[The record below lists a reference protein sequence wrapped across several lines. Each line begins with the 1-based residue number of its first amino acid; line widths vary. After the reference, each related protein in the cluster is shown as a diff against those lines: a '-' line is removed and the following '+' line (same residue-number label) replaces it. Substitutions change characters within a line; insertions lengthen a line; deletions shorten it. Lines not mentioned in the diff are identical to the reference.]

1 MTRRILVV
9 DDDPSTCEFLLELLE
24 DVGEVESRQD
34 PKDAIALATR
44 ERFDVVVSDINFEAA
59 LSGIDVLKAVKQAHR
74 DTEVVLVSAF
84 GSLDAAIEAVRLG
97 AYDFVSKPFDV
108 EGVKE
113 TIRRALAARPAA
125 GSAESERVPATRRE
139 PSDLLVGTSAKMLSV
154 YKSIALVAE
163 SRTTVLVL
171 GESGTGKEL
180 VARAIHSRGP
190 RAKGPFLAVN
200 CGAVT
205 ETLLESELFGYVKGA
220 FTGALSDKEGILEAA
235 SGGTL
240 FLDEIGETSPSLQ
253 VKLLRVLQQEEY
265 TPVGGVK
272 SHATDVR
279 VIAASN
285 QNLEAL
291 VEEGRFRTDLYY
303 RLNVVTIVVPPLRER
318 PDDIPKLIA
327 YFVRRMRADG
337 VAAPRLSG
345 KALDRLVG
353 YPWPGNVRELENT
366 IERLALFSRGRTIEA
381 EDLPEKFLQR
391 KPSMAPIEA
400 SLYEGLPSLDE
411 IERRYLIHVLSHVGG
426 NRKRAAE
433 IMRIDRRTLYRML
446 ERFAITEADT
456 DPQPSTDD

>member
-24 DVGEVESRQD
+24 DVGQIESRQD
-34 PKDAIALATR
+34 PSEAIGFATR
-44 ERFDVVVSDINFEAA
+44 ERFDVVVSDINFEAS
-59 LSGIDVLKAVKQAHR
+59 LSGIDVLKAVKQAHP

-113 TIRRALAARPAA
+113 TIRRALAARAA
-125 GSAESERVPATRRE
+125 GASAENDKSPPRRE

-163 SRTTVLVL
+163 SRTTVLIL

-200 CGAVT
+200 CGALT

-220 FTGALSDKEGILEAA
+220 FTGALSDKEGILRAA

-272 SHATDVR
+272 ALSTDVR

-285 QNLEAL
+285 QNLDAL
-291 VEEGRFRTDLYY
+291 VQEGRFRNDLYY

-337 VAAPRLSG
+337 VPAPRISG
-345 KALDRLVG
+345 KALDRLVS

-381 EDLPEKFLQR
+381 EDLPEKFLER
-391 KPSMAPIEA
+391 RSSMAPIEA
-400 SLYEGLPSLDE
+400 SLYEGLPRLDE

-433 IMRIDRRTLYRML
+433 IMGIDRRTLYRML
-446 ERFAITEADT
+446 ERYGIGEAEADSPAV
-456 DPQPSTDD
+456 DG

>member
-1 MTRRILVV
+1 MTARILVV

-24 DVGEVESRQD
+24 DVGEIESRQD
-34 PKDAIALATR
+34 PKEAIALATR
-44 ERFDVVVSDINFEAA
+44 ERFDVVVSDINFEAS

-125 GSAESERVPATRRE
+125 GSAESERVPARRE

-220 FTGALSDKEGILEAA
+220 FTGALADKEGILRAA

-272 SHATDVR
+272 SLPTDVR

-291 VEEGRFRTDLYY
+291 VEEGRFRKDLYY

-366 IERLALFSRGRTIEA
+366 IERLALFSRGRTIEG
-381 EDLPEKFLQR
+381 EDLPEKFLER
-391 KPSMAPIEA
+391 RPSMAPVEA
-400 SLYEGLPSLDE
+400 SLYEGLPRLDE

-433 IMRIDRRTLYRML
+433 IMGIDRRTLYRML
-446 ERFAITEADT
+446 ERFGIVETETEPPTID
-456 DPQPSTDD
+456 

>member
-1 MTRRILVV
+1 MTARILVV

-24 DVGEVESRQD
+24 DVGEIESRQD
-34 PKDAIALATR
+34 PKDAIELATR
-44 ERFDVVVSDINFEAA
+44 ERFDVVVSDINFEAS
-59 LSGIDVLKAVKQAHR
+59 LSGIDVLKAVKQAHG

-113 TIRRALAARPAA
+113 TIRRALAARPAGA
-125 GSAESERVPATRRE
+125 SAENERVAARRE

-180 VARAIHSRGP
+180 VARAIHFRGP

-220 FTGALSDKEGILEAA
+220 FTGALADKEGILQAA

-240 FLDEIGETSPSLQ
+240 FLDEISETSPSLQ

-272 SHATDVR
+272 SLPTDVR

-291 VEEGRFRTDLYY
+291 VEEGRFRKDLYY
-303 RLNVVTIVVPPLRER
+303 RLNVVTIVVPTLRER

-327 YFVRRMRADG
+327 YFVRRMRVDG
-337 VAAPRLSG
+337 VAAPRISG
-345 KALDRLVG
+345 KALDRLVA

-381 EDLPEKFLQR
+381 EDLPEKFLER
-391 KPSMAPIEA
+391 RPSMAPVEA
-400 SLYEGLPSLDE
+400 SLYEGLPKLDE

-433 IMRIDRRTLYRML
+433 IMGIDRRTLYRML
-446 ERFAITEADT
+446 ERFGIVEAEAEPPAVD
-456 DPQPSTDD
+456 S

>member
-34 PKDAIALATR
+34 PADAIALATR
-44 ERFDVVVSDINFEAA
+44 ERFDVVVSDINFEAS

-108 EGVKE
+108 EGVRE
-113 TIRRALAARPAA
+113 TIRRALAARPAG
-125 GSAESERVPATRRE
+125 GSAEGERVPATRRE

-220 FTGALSDKEGILEAA
+220 FTGALSDKEGLLEAA

-345 KALDRLVG
+345 KALDRLVA

-433 IMRIDRRTLYRML
+433 IMGIDRRTLYRML
-446 ERFAITEADT
+446 ERFAITEAETEPPPAD
-456 DPQPSTDD
+456 